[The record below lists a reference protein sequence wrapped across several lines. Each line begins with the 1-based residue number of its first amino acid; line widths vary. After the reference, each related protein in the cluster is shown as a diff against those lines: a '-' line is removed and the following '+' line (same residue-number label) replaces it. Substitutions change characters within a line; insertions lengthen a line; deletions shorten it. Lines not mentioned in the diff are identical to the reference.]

1 LYRIRIIVVCL
12 VSVVLLAII
21 AHRVL
26 VHSGPGGDSPSDSI
40 DSRPAS
46 ISAKSPAITRLSH
59 DSPNNV
65 GVIEFSGSPHGSLEA
80 CDNCHDSKTPDE
92 TKAHELA
99 RQVPKLC
106 FRCHEDESQTY
117 PYVHGPV
124 AVGQCLFCHNP
135 HKSKYAHLLNRGGT
149 ELCALCHT
157 RASLRTIEDHLE
169 PSHVRCLECHNSHA
183 SAARFLLKHQ
193 QDQATKILQ

>member
-1 LYRIRIIVVCL
+1 MACL
-12 VSVVLLAII
+12 ASAALLA
-21 AHRVL
+21 VL
-26 VHSGPGGDSPSDSI
+26 VYWGLTHSRPSGDSLSDST
-40 DSRPAS
+40 DSSPAS
-46 ISAKSPAITRLSH
+46 IPAKSPPETQISH
-59 DSPNNV
+59 DSPNNMGPV
-65 GVIEFSGSPHGSLEA
+65 EPSGSSHEPLEA

-169 PSHVRCLECHNSHA
+169 PSHIQCLECHNSHA
-183 SAARFLLKHQ
+183 STARFLLKGQ
-193 QDQATKILQ
+193 QDQAKEILQ